1 MALLIQPQLTM
12 LIGNNLISKID
23 DQGFLDNPIPIVISH
38 ASGISM
44 EEVALLRKHNQYI
57 SITPESEH
65 HFGHDHPRAYKIQDQ
80 SSLGV
85 DTPFCFSS
93 DLLTQMRLWL
103 QATRLRLYKEVLGD
117 WKVPTNTGMTVE
129 QVFLLATRN
138 GGLALRRPDIGV
150 LKVGAKADI
159 LVFDG
164 HSPSMA
170 GFEDPVAAVVLHANV
185 GDIQHVIVDGE
196 FKKRDGK
203 LVDVDWDR
211 IRDTYVASARRL
223 REISSAMVFPPLE
236 GNYGKGIPF
245 GTTAVSNVDRLRGE
259 SA

>member
-1 MALLIQPQLTM
+1 MTLL
-12 LIGNNLISKID
+12 GNNLISKID
-23 DQGFLDNPIPIVISH
+23 EQGFLDNPIPIVFSH
-38 ASGISM
+38 ASALST
-44 EEVALLRKHNQYI
+44 EEAALLRKHNQYI

-65 HFGHDHPRAYKIQDQ
+65 HFGHDHPRSYKVQDQ
-80 SSLGV
+80 SSLGA

-93 DLLTQMRLWL
+93 DLLTQMRFWL
-103 QATRLRLYKEVLGD
+103 QTTRLRLYKEVLGD

-185 GDIQHVIVDGE
+185 GDIQDVIVDGE

-203 LVDVDWDR
+203 LGVDWER
-211 IRDTYVASARRL
+211 VRDSYIASAQRL
-223 REISSAMVFPPLE
+223 RNIFNDMVFPPLE
-236 GNYGKGIPF
+236 GDHSKGVPF
-245 GTTAVSNVDRLRGE
+245 GTTTVSNVNRLGGE